1 MVPSPLQSSL
11 GGRSLS
17 VIQQIPRQVIAHSRL
32 ILGFNVNSITLFDVL
47 QLVSGKCSLFF
58 KISPHFH
65 FIQRVMF
72 VF

>member
-11 GGRSLS
+11 GGSLF
-17 VIQQIPRQVIAHSRL
+17 VIQIPRQVIAHSRL